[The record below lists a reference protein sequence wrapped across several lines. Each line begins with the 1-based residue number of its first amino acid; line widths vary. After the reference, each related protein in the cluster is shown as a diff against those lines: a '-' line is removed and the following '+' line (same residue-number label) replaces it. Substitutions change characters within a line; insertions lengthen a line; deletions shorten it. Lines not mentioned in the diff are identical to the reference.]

1 MKQFNVL
8 IFKPLPN
15 EAHFNFFD
23 RATKEVANASST
35 VITALGSLPGEL
47 NAWFV
52 KETACIKWY
61 RKDPLTAAIAD
72 ADAHLDQVVVGFS
85 AQVNG
90 TRYDSNPTIAA
101 AGERLYAMLRS
112 HSRVSTK
119 PYEQKIGAVKAILLH
134 LNGDLSGDLSIASLT
149 RWPGE
154 ISEALAT
161 FISLME
167 QRETRT
173 LLKPEDGFPVVRRGI
188 EGVWHQI
195 VTIVNAGAALGQAGF
210 STLIDK
216 LNPEINYLNDEFHR
230 VRHDISAAEP
240 APIKQQA
247 YTGQPCTPV
256 PEVFYVT
263 PKGTIKLEL
272 GKDFDVSYKKN
283 VDVGNAQC
291 TLHGKGGYRGR
302 RIVTFIIARQTG
314 E

>member
-1 MKQFNVL
+1 MNQFNVL

-15 EAHFNFFD
+15 EAHYNFFD
-23 RATKEVANASST
+23 RATKEVGNAE
-35 VITALGSLPGEL
+35 VPVKTALGALPGEL

-72 ADAHLDQVVVGFS
+72 ADAHLDEAVVGFS

-90 TRYDSNPTIAA
+90 ARYDSNLTVAA
-101 AGERLYAMLRS
+101 AGERLHIMLKS
-112 HSRVSTK
+112 YGRVATK
-119 PYEQKIGAVKAILLH
+119 PYEQEIGAVKAILLH
-134 LNGDLSGDLSIASLT
+134 LNGDLSADVTAARLT
-149 RWPGE
+149 TWPGE

-167 QRETRT
+167 QRETKT

-195 VTIVNAGAALGQAGF
+195 VTIVDAGAVMGHDGF
-210 STLIDK
+210 GELIDK
-216 LNPEINYLNDEFHR
+216 LNPEISYLNGEFHR
-230 VRHDISAAEP
+230 VRHNIAAAEP
-240 APIKQQA
+240 APISEQA

-263 PKGTIKLEL
+263 PRGTVKLEL
-272 GKDFDVSYKKN
+272 GKDFDVSYKRN
-283 VDVGNAQC
+283 IEVGNAQC
-291 TLHGKGGYRGR
+291 TLHGKGGYRGH

-314 E
+314 